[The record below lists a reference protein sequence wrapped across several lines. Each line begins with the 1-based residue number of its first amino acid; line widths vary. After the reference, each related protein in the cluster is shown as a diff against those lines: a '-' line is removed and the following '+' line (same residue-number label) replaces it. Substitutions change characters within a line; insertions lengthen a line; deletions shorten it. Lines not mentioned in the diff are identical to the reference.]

1 MRTIKPSGSR
11 VDSSTKLATAN
22 TSILGFMGFAP
33 LVGDDALR
41 VTTKGSGPASSQQAA
56 A

>member
-22 TSILGFMGFAP
+22 TSVWFMGFAP
-33 LVGDDALR
+33 LVSDDALR
-41 VTTKGSGPASSQQAA
+41 VTAKGSDPASSQQVAA
-56 A
+56 